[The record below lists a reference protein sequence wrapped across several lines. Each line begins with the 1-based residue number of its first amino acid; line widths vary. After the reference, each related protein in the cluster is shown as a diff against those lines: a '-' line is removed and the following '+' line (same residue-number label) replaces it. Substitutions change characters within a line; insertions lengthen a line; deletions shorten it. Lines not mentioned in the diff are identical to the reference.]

1 MLSATA
7 VERKDAEYLN
17 LIPGEK
23 DANINKD
30 NLTSFF
36 KYQTVPYLAIVTDV
50 QVACNK
56 LSTST
61 QQEKAEKNVACK
73 WLRLSSHSQAKKN
86 EDERKAVTQSWNV
99 AWREE
104 KQVKNGRF
112 SGARGQSTKRD
123 TQDQI
128 YFSFLLS
135 RAPRSCVVLALCP
148 NSPVLQA
155 ASRVASIFLR

>member
-50 QVACNK
+50 QVVCNK

-73 WLRLSSHSQAKKN
+73 WLRLSPHSQAKKN

-99 AWREE
+99 TWREE
-104 KQVKNGRF
+104 KQVKNALAGRA
-112 SGARGQSTKRD
+112 GRARSAIRKTKFIFR
-123 TQDQI
+123 
-128 YFSFLLS
+128 SFF
-135 RAPRSCVVLALCP
+135 RALRA
-148 NSPVLQA
+148 
-155 ASRVASIFLR
+155 RVSY

>member
-73 WLRLSSHSQAKKN
+73 WLRLSSHSQAKK
-86 EDERKAVTQSWNV
+86 ERR
-99 AWREE
+99 REE
-104 KQVKNGRF
+104 SCHATLKCYVTRRKTSEERF

-148 NSPVLQA
+148 NSPVL
-155 ASRVASIFLR
+155 